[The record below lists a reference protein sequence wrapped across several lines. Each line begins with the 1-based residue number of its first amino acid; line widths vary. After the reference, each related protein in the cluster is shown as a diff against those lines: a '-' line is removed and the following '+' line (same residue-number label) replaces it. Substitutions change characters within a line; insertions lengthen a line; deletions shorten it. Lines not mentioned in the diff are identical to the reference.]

1 MCSESSASRT
11 LENYTSQGAAAKS
24 LGFPSD
30 QRPMA
35 DAEAA
40 SGPGKA
46 AITTGAGAEHLSLEW
61 LEQSPGF
68 RAAADG
74 VRESG
79 PQAAH
84 QPSGLP
90 LSPQVYKGYLF
101 EGRSTGGLNQLP
113 FDPSIS
119 HEPLHFC
126 SPSDSPL
133 LSEGQVENEDDT
145 NKKRKRTNE
154 RTADGSRSLSVESA
168 PMALPISDPN
178 AWATAMNNLR
188 MAPLGIAG
196 QPMLPDFD
204 PALGMMTGIPP
215 ITPMMP
221 GLGIVPPPIPP
232 DMPVVKEIIHCKSC
246 TLFPP
251 NPNLPPP
258 ATRERPPGCKTVF
271 VGGLPENATE
281 QIIMEVFEHCGEI
294 IAIRKSK
301 KNFCHIRF
309 AEEFMV
315 DKALYLSGYRIRLGS
330 STDKK
335 DTGRLHVD
343 FAQARDDL
351 YEWEC
356 KQRML
361 AREERHRR
369 RMEEER
375 FRPPSP
381 PPVVHYS
388 DHECSIVA
396 EKLKDDS
403 KFSEAVQTL
412 LTWIERGE
420 VNRRSANNFY
430 SMIQSANSHIRRL
443 VNEKAA
449 HEKGMEEA
457 KEKFKQ
463 ALTGILVQFEQ
474 IVAVYH
480 SASKQKAWDHF
491 TKAQRKNISVW
502 CKQAE
507 EIRNIHNDELM
518 GIRREEEMEMSEE
531 EIEDPSDPK
540 ENEESALVS
549 QAEALKE
556 ENDSLRWQLDAYR
569 NEVELLKQEQ
579 GKISRDEDA
588 TKEQQ
593 LKLLQ
598 QALQGMQQHLLKLQD
613 EYKRKETEL
622 DKVKDEKIQ
631 LEKLLENVQEQEC
644 RVSRICVS
652 NQENDPLERTPT
664 STPIKSEREALL
676 VGIISAFLHV
686 HPFGAS
692 IEYICSYL
700 QRLDTKICTSEVE
713 TLMSRLQCTF
723 KQEMTGVGASL
734 EKRWKFCGF
743 DGLKMT

>member
-1 MCSESSASRT
+1 MLNYCDLFFFYCGVGSGRVTVGSVEEFCQQHLAMFLVQYTGLSQLSFDPATNNGPLQFTNTTGPLVSESA
-11 LENYTSQGAAAKS
+11 
-24 LGFPSD
+24 
-30 QRPMA
+30 
-35 DAEAA
+35 
-40 SGPGKA
+40 
-46 AITTGAGAEHLSLEW
+46 
-61 LEQSPGF
+61 
-68 RAAADG
+68 
-74 VRESG
+74 
-79 PQAAH
+79 
-84 QPSGLP
+84 
-90 LSPQVYKGYLF
+90 
-101 EGRSTGGLNQLP
+101 
-113 FDPSIS
+113 
-119 HEPLHFC
+119 
-126 SPSDSPL
+126 
-133 LSEGQVENEDDT
+133 VENGGESS
-145 NKKRKRTNE
+145 KKRKRTNIPATDGV
-154 RTADGSRSLSVESA
+154 RNLNADST
-168 PMALPISDPN
+168 PMGLPMSDLT
-178 AWATAMNNLR
+178 AWATAMNNLG
-188 MAPLGIAG
+188 MAPMGMAG
-196 QPMLPDFD
+196 QPLLPDFD

-215 ITPMMP
+215 INPMMP
-221 GLGIVPPPIPP
+221 GLGIVPPPNPP
-232 DMPVVKEIIHCKSC
+232 DMPAVKEIIHCKSC

-271 VGGLPENATE
+271 VGGLPENGTE
-281 QIIMEVFEHCGEI
+281 QIIVEVFEQCGEI

-375 FRPPSP
+375 FCPPSP

-403 KFSEAVQTL
+403 KFLEAVQTL
-412 LTWIERGE
+412 VTWIERGE

-443 VNEKAA
+443 MNEKAA
-449 HEKGMEEA
+449 HEKEMEEA
-457 KEKFKQ
+457 KEKFKL
-463 ALTGILVQFEQ
+463 ALSGILVQFEQ

-518 GIRREEEMEMSEE
+518 GIRREEEMEMSDDEL
-531 EIEDPSDPK
+531 EDPSETK
-540 ENEESALVS
+540 ETEESALIS

-579 GKISRDEDA
+579 GKVNRDED
-588 TKEQQ
+588 TTREQQ

-598 QALQGMQQHLLKLQD
+598 QALQGMQQHLLKLQE
-613 EYKRKETEL
+613 EYKKREAELEKVKE
-622 DKVKDEKIQ
+622 DKVQMEM
-631 LEKLLENVQEQEC
+631 LLETLKEQQEMADEEDKERDVADNQGNE
-644 RVSRICVS
+644 SSTYRICAS
-652 NQENDPLERTPT
+652 SQEKECPLERTLSCSPV
-664 STPIKSEREALL
+664 KSEREALL
-676 VGIISAFLHV
+676 VGIISTFLHV

-700 QRLDTKICTSEVE
+700 QRLDAKICPTEVE
-713 TLMSRLQCTF
+713 ILMSRLQHTF
-723 KQEMTGVGASL
+723 KQELSGVGASL

>member
-1 MCSESSASRT
+1 MYSESSASRAR
-11 LENYTSQGAAAKS
+11 ENYTSQGATAKS

-35 DAEAA
+35 DGEAA
-40 SGPGKA
+40 SGPGEA
-46 AITTGAGAEHLSLEW
+46 AGAGAGAEHRSLEW
-61 LEQSPGF
+61 LEPSPGLRSAAGGL
-68 RAAADG
+68 RA
-74 VRESG
+74 SG
-79 PQAAH
+79 SQA
-84 QPSGLP
+84 PPKLSGLP
-90 LSPQVYKGYLF
+90 VSPQMFKGYLF
-101 EGRSTGGLNQLP
+101 EGRSSGGLNQLP
-113 FDPSIS
+113 FDPTIS
-119 HEPLHFC
+119 QEPLQFC
-126 SPSDSPL
+126 STTDSPL
-133 LSEGQVENEDDT
+133 LSEVQVENEDET
-145 NKKRKRTNE
+145 SKKRKRTNE
-154 RTADGSRSLSVESA
+154 IAADGSRSLKMESV

-196 QPMLPDFD
+196 QPILPDFD
-204 PALGMMTGIPP
+204 PALGLMTGIPP

-221 GLGIVPPPIPP
+221 GLGIVPPPNPP
-232 DMPVVKEIIHCKSC
+232 DMPVPKEIIHCKSC

-258 ATRERPPGCKTVF
+258 ATRERPPGCKTIF
-271 VGGLPENATE
+271 VGGLPENGTE
-281 QIIMEVFEHCGEI
+281 QIIVEVFEQCGEI

-309 AEEFMV
+309 TEEFMV

-375 FRPPSP
+375 FRPTSP

-463 ALTGILVQFEQ
+463 ALAGILVQFEQ

-491 TKAQRKNISVW
+491 TKAQRKNITVW

-518 GIRREEEMEMSEE
+518 GIRREEEMEMSDE
-531 EIEDPSDPK
+531 EIEEPTSEPK
-540 ENEESALVS
+540 ETEETVLVS
-549 QAEALKE
+549 HGEVLKE

-579 GKISRDEDA
+579 GKINRDEEA

-598 QALQGMQQHLLKLQD
+598 QALQGMQQHLLNLQE
-613 EYKRKETEL
+613 EYKRKEMEL
-622 DKVKDEKIQ
+622 DKVKDEKLQ
-631 LEKLLENVQEQEC
+631 LEKLLENLQEQEC

-652 NQENDPLERTPT
+652 NQENDPLEKTPT
-664 STPIKSEREALL
+664 STPVKSEREALL
-676 VGIISAFLHV
+676 VDLH
-686 HPFGAS
+686 
-692 IEYICSYL
+692 
-700 QRLDTKICTSEVE
+700 QRSGNSHEPPAMHL
-713 TLMSRLQCTF
+713 
-723 KQEMTGVGASL
+723 
-734 EKRWKFCGF
+734 
-743 DGLKMT
+743 

>member
-1 MCSESSASRT
+1 MQRQKRSE
-11 LENYTSQGAAAKS
+11 
-24 LGFPSD
+24 
-30 QRPMA
+30 
-35 DAEAA
+35 
-40 SGPGKA
+40 
-46 AITTGAGAEHLSLEW
+46 
-61 LEQSPGF
+61 
-68 RAAADG
+68 
-74 VRESG
+74 
-79 PQAAH
+79 
-84 QPSGLP
+84 
-90 LSPQVYKGYLF
+90 
-101 EGRSTGGLNQLP
+101 GLNQLP
-113 FDPSIS
+113 FDPASNN
-119 HEPLHFC
+119 EPLQFGGA
-126 SPSDSPL
+126 SGPL
-133 LSEGQVENEDDT
+133 VTEGIIENGGESS
-145 NKKRKRTNE
+145 KKRKRTNTPSADN
-154 RTADGSRSLSVESA
+154 RTLNVDSTAMTL
-168 PMALPISDPN
+168 PMSDPT
-178 AWATAMNNLR
+178 AWTTMNNLG
-188 MAPLGIAG
+188 MAPMGIAG
-196 QPMLPDFD
+196 QPILPDFD

-271 VGGLPENATE
+271 VGGLPENGTE
-281 QIIMEVFEHCGEI
+281 QIIVEVFEQCGEI

-309 AEEFMV
+309 TEEYMV

-369 RMEEER
+369 RLEEER

-388 DHECSIVA
+388 DHECSVVA

-430 SMIQSANSHIRRL
+430 SMIQSANSHVRRL
-443 VNEKAA
+443 VNEKAT
-449 HEKGMEEA
+449 HEKDMEEA

-463 ALTGILVQFEQ
+463 ALSGILIQFEQ

-518 GIRREEEMEMSEE
+518 GIRREEEMEMSDD
-531 EIEDPSDPK
+531 EIEETTQTK
-540 ENEESALVS
+540 ETEESALVS

-579 GKISRDEDA
+579 GKTNREDDPD
-588 TKEQQ
+588 KEQQ
-593 LKLLQ
+593 VKLLQ
-598 QALQGMQQHLLKLQD
+598 QALQGMQQHLLKVQD
-613 EYKRKETEL
+613 EYKKKEAEL
-622 DKVKDEKIQ
+622 EKVKDEKLQ
-631 LEKLLENVQEQEC
+631 AEKMLESLKEKGLSPHSFTFTHLEQALNTSVPTCNVLII
-644 RVSRICVS
+644 RSAPMTWKVSWVDS
-652 NQENDPLERTPT
+652 
-664 STPIKSEREALL
+664 
-676 VGIISAFLHV
+676 
-686 HPFGAS
+686 S
-692 IEYICSYL
+692 IPSS
-700 QRLDTKICTSEVE
+700 K
-713 TLMSRLQCTF
+713 
-723 KQEMTGVGASL
+723 K
-734 EKRWKFCGF
+734 
-743 DGLKMT
+743 

>member
-1 MCSESSASRT
+1 MYSESAASCAP
-11 LENYTSQGAAAKS
+11 ENYTSQGAAAKS

-40 SGPGKA
+40 SGPEEA
-46 AITTGAGAEHLSLEW
+46 AVTAGAGAEHRSLEW
-61 LEQSPGF
+61 LEPSPGLQ
-68 RAAADG
+68 AAAGG
-74 VRESG
+74 VRAPG

-84 QPSGLP
+84 QSSGLS
-90 LSPQVYKGYLF
+90 LSPQMYKDYLF
-101 EGRSTGGLNQLP
+101 EGRGTG
-113 FDPSIS
+113 
-119 HEPLHFC
+119 
-126 SPSDSPL
+126 
-133 LSEGQVENEDDT
+133 
-145 NKKRKRTNE
+145 
-154 RTADGSRSLSVESA
+154 ADGNSSLNVESP
-168 PMALPISDPN
+168 PMALPISDQN
-178 AWATAMNNLR
+178 AWTTALNHFR
-188 MAPLGIAG
+188 MASLGMAG
-196 QPMLPDFD
+196 QHMLPDFD
-204 PALGMMTGIPP
+204 PGVGMMTGIPP

-221 GLGIVPPPIPP
+221 GLGIVPPPIPS
-232 DMPVVKEIIHCKSC
+232 DIPVAKEIVHCKSC

-271 VGGLPENATE
+271 VGGLPENGTE
-281 QIIMEVFEHCGEI
+281 QIILEVFEPCGEI

-309 AEEFMV
+309 AEEYMV

-403 KFSEAVQTL
+403 TFSEAVQTL

-430 SMIQSANSHIRRL
+430 SMIQSANNHIRRL

-463 ALTGILVQFEQ
+463 ALAGILVQFEQ

-531 EIEDPSDPK
+531 EIEEASDPK
-540 ENEESALVS
+540 EQEDSAIIT
-549 QAEALKE
+549 QTEALKE

-569 NEVELLKQEQ
+569 NEVELLRQEQ
-579 GKISRDEDA
+579 GKIVRDEDA
-588 TKEQQ
+588 NKEQQ

-613 EYKRKETEL
+613 EYKRKENEL
-622 DKVKDEKIQ
+622 DEVKDEKMQ
-631 LEKLLENVQEQEC
+631 LEKLLDNLQEQE
-644 RVSRICVS
+644 RSVSRIGMS
-652 NQENDPLERTPT
+652 NQENEPVEVTAT
-664 STPIKSEREALL
+664 STPVKSEREVLL
-676 VGIISAFLHV
+676 VGIISTFLHV

>member
-1 MCSESSASRT
+1 MYKEYRGC
-11 LENYTSQGAAAKS
+11 AA
-24 LGFPSD
+24 
-30 QRPMA
+30 R
-35 DAEAA
+35 
-40 SGPGKA
+40 
-46 AITTGAGAEHLSLEW
+46 
-61 LEQSPGF
+61 
-68 RAAADG
+68 RAA
-74 VRESG
+74 
-79 PQAAH
+79 
-84 QPSGLP
+84 
-90 LSPQVYKGYLF
+90 
-101 EGRSTGGLNQLP
+101 GLNQLP
-113 FDPSIS
+113 FDPATNNG
-119 HEPLHFC
+119 PLQFTNTTG
-126 SPSDSPL
+126 PL
-133 LSEGQVENEDDT
+133 VSESAVENGGESS
-145 NKKRKRTNE
+145 KKRKRTNIPATDGV
-154 RTADGSRSLSVESA
+154 RNLNADST
-168 PMALPISDPN
+168 PMGLPMSDLT
-178 AWATAMNNLR
+178 AWATAMNNLG
-188 MAPLGIAG
+188 MAPMGMSG
-196 QPMLPDFD
+196 QPLLPDFD

-215 ITPMMP
+215 INPMMP

-232 DMPVVKEIIHCKSC
+232 DMPAVKEIIHCKSC

-271 VGGLPENATE
+271 VGGLPENGTE
-281 QIIMEVFEHCGEI
+281 QIIVEVFEQCGEI

-375 FRPPSP
+375 FCPPSP

-403 KFSEAVQTL
+403 KFLEAVQTL
-412 LTWIERGE
+412 VTWIERGE

-443 VNEKAA
+443 MNEKAA
-449 HEKGMEEA
+449 HEKEMEEA
-457 KEKFKQ
+457 KEKFKL
-463 ALTGILVQFEQ
+463 ALSGILVQFEQ

-518 GIRREEEMEMSEE
+518 GIRREEEMEMSDD
-531 EIEDPSDPK
+531 EIEDPSETK
-540 ENEESALVS
+540 ETEESALIS

-579 GKISRDEDA
+579 GKVNRDED
-588 TKEQQ
+588 TTREQQ

-598 QALQGMQQHLLKLQD
+598 QALQGMQQHLLKLQE
-613 EYKRKETEL
+613 EYKKREAELEKVKE
-622 DKVKDEKIQ
+622 DKVQMEM
-631 LEKLLENVQEQEC
+631 LLETLKEQE
-644 RVSRICVS
+644 SSTYRICAS
-652 NQENDPLERTPT
+652 SQEKECPLERTLSCSPV
-664 STPIKSEREALL
+664 KSEREALL
-676 VGIISAFLHV
+676 VGIISTFLHV

-700 QRLDTKICTSEVE
+700 QRLDAKICPTEVE
-713 TLMSRLQCTF
+713 VLMSRLQHTF
-723 KQEMTGVGASL
+723 KQELSGVGASL

>member
-1 MCSESSASRT
+1 MF
-11 LENYTSQGAAAKS
+11 LVQYT
-24 LGFPSD
+24 
-30 QRPMA
+30 
-35 DAEAA
+35 
-40 SGPGKA
+40 
-46 AITTGAGAEHLSLEW
+46 
-61 LEQSPGF
+61 
-68 RAAADG
+68 
-74 VRESG
+74 
-79 PQAAH
+79 
-84 QPSGLP
+84 
-90 LSPQVYKGYLF
+90 
-101 EGRSTGGLNQLP
+101 GLNQLP
-113 FDPSIS
+113 FDPTTNNG
-119 HEPLHFC
+119 PLQFTTT
-126 SPSDSPL
+126 SPL
-133 LSEGQVENEDDT
+133 VSENAVENGGESS
-145 NKKRKRTNE
+145 KKRKRTNIPP
-154 RTADGSRSLSVESA
+154 DGVRNLNAESTPMGLS
-168 PMALPISDPN
+168 MSDLT
-178 AWATAMNNLR
+178 AWATAMNSLGMAR
-188 MAPLGIAG
+188 MAQPL
-196 QPMLPDFD
+196 LPDFD
-204 PALGMMTGIPP
+204 PALGIMTGIPP
-215 ITPMMP
+215 INPLMP
-221 GLGIVPPPIPP
+221 GLGIVPPPIRP
-232 DMPVVKEIIHCKSC
+232 DMPAVKEIIHCKSC

-271 VGGLPENATE
+271 VGGLPENGTE
-281 QIIMEVFEHCGEI
+281 QIIVEIFEQCGEI

-343 FAQARDDL
+343 FAQARDDM

-375 FRPPSP
+375 FCPPSP

-403 KFSEAVQTL
+403 TFLEAVQTL
-412 LTWIERGE
+412 VTWIERGE

-430 SMIQSANSHIRRL
+430 SMIQSANSHVRRL
-443 VNEKAA
+443 MNEKAA
-449 HEKGMEEA
+449 HEKEMEEA
-457 KEKFKQ
+457 KEKFKL
-463 ALTGILVQFEQ
+463 ALSGILVQFEQ
-474 IVAVYH
+474 IVAVYR

-518 GIRREEEMEMSEE
+518 GIRSEEEMEMSDD
-531 EIEDPSDPK
+531 EIEDPSEAK
-540 ENEESALVS
+540 ETEESALLS
-549 QAEALKE
+549 QTEALKE

-579 GKISRDEDA
+579 GKANRDED
-588 TKEQQ
+588 TTREQQ

-613 EYKRKETEL
+613 EYQKRETEL
-622 DKVKDEKIQ
+622 EKVKEEKVQ
-631 LEKLLENVQEQEC
+631 METLLETLKEQQERTAEEDQE
-644 RVSRICVS
+644 RDVADNQGNESNTSRICAS
-652 NQENDPLERTPT
+652 SQEKECPLERTLSCSPV
-664 STPIKSEREALL
+664 KSEREALL
-676 VGIISAFLHV
+676 VGESPGIISTFLHV

-700 QRLDTKICTSEVE
+700 QRLDAKICPTEVE
-713 TLMSRLQCTF
+713 ALMSRLQHTF
-723 KQEMTGVGASL
+723 KQELSGVGASL

>member
-1 MCSESSASRT
+1 MPPGTQRAPGERWPMGGGAGRFGAGLCLRPVRAQAEELSGVLRMYKEYRG
-11 LENYTSQGAAAKS
+11 GAA
-24 LGFPSD
+24 
-30 QRPMA
+30 R
-35 DAEAA
+35 
-40 SGPGKA
+40 
-46 AITTGAGAEHLSLEW
+46 
-61 LEQSPGF
+61 
-68 RAAADG
+68 RAA
-74 VRESG
+74 
-79 PQAAH
+79 
-84 QPSGLP
+84 GL
-90 LSPQVYKGYLF
+90 S
-101 EGRSTGGLNQLP
+101 QLP
-113 FDPSIS
+113 FDPATNNG
-119 HEPLHFC
+119 PLQFTNTTG
-126 SPSDSPL
+126 PL
-133 LSEGQVENEDDT
+133 VSESAVENGGESS
-145 NKKRKRTNE
+145 KKRKRTNIPATDGV
-154 RTADGSRSLSVESA
+154 RNLNADSI
-168 PMALPISDPN
+168 PMGLPMSDLT
-178 AWATAMNNLR
+178 AWATAMNNLG
-188 MAPLGIAG
+188 MAPMGMSG
-196 QPMLPDFD
+196 QPLLPDFD

-215 ITPMMP
+215 INPMMP

-232 DMPVVKEIIHCKSC
+232 DMPAVKEIIHCKSC

-271 VGGLPENATE
+271 VGGLPENGTE
-281 QIIMEVFEHCGEI
+281 QIIVEVFEQCGEI

-375 FRPPSP
+375 FCPPSP

-403 KFSEAVQTL
+403 KFLEAVQTL
-412 LTWIERGE
+412 VTWIERGE

-443 VNEKAA
+443 MNEKAA
-449 HEKGMEEA
+449 HEKEMEEA
-457 KEKFKQ
+457 KEKFKL
-463 ALTGILVQFEQ
+463 ALSGILVQFEQ

-518 GIRREEEMEMSEE
+518 GIRREEEMEMSDDEL
-531 EIEDPSDPK
+531 EDPSETK
-540 ENEESALVS
+540 ETEESALIS

-579 GKISRDEDA
+579 GKANRDED
-588 TKEQQ
+588 TTREQQ

-598 QALQGMQQHLLKLQD
+598 QALQGMQQHLLKLQE
-613 EYKRKETEL
+613 EYKKREAELEKVKE
-622 DKVKDEKIQ
+622 DKVQMEM
-631 LEKLLENVQEQEC
+631 LLETLKEQQEMADEEDKERDVADNQGN
-644 RVSRICVS
+644 IC
-652 NQENDPLERTPT
+652 P
-664 STPIKSEREALL
+664 A
-676 VGIISAFLHV
+676 
-686 HPFGAS
+686 
-692 IEYICSYL
+692 
-700 QRLDTKICTSEVE
+700 EVE
-713 TLMSRLQCTF
+713 VLMSRLQHTF
-723 KQEMTGVGASL
+723 KQELSGVGASL

>member
-1 MCSESSASRT
+1 MF
-11 LENYTSQGAAAKS
+11 LVQYT
-24 LGFPSD
+24 
-30 QRPMA
+30 
-35 DAEAA
+35 
-40 SGPGKA
+40 
-46 AITTGAGAEHLSLEW
+46 
-61 LEQSPGF
+61 
-68 RAAADG
+68 
-74 VRESG
+74 
-79 PQAAH
+79 
-84 QPSGLP
+84 
-90 LSPQVYKGYLF
+90 
-101 EGRSTGGLNQLP
+101 GLNQLP
-113 FDPSIS
+113 FDPANNN
-119 HEPLHFC
+119 EPLQFG
-126 SPSDSPL
+126 SASGPL
-133 LSEGQVENEDDT
+133 VTEGLIENGGES
-145 NKKRKRTNE
+145 NKKRKRTNVP
-154 RTADGSRSLSVESA
+154 S
-168 PMALPISDPN
+168 
-178 AWATAMNNLR
+178 
-188 MAPLGIAG
+188 
-196 QPMLPDFD
+196 DFD

-271 VGGLPENATE
+271 VGGLPENGTE
-281 QIIMEVFEHCGEI
+281 QIIVEVFEQCGEI

-309 AEEFMV
+309 AEEYMV

-375 FRPPSP
+375 LRPPSP

-430 SMIQSANSHIRRL
+430 SMIQSANSHVRRL

-449 HEKGMEEA
+449 HEKDMEEA

-463 ALTGILVQFEQ
+463 SLSGILIQFEQ

-518 GIRREEEMEMSEE
+518 GIRREEEMEMSDD
-531 EIEDPSDPK
+531 EIEETTETK
-540 ENEESALVS
+540 ETEESVS

-579 GKISRDEDA
+579 GKAHKEDDPN
-588 TKEQQ
+588 KEQQ

-598 QALQGMQQHLLKLQD
+598 QALQGMQQHLLKVQE
-613 EYKRKETEL
+613 EYKRKEAEL
-622 DKVKDEKIQ
+622 EKIKDDKIQ
-631 LEKLLENVQEQEC
+631 VEKGLENLKEKESCASRLCASSQDSDYPLEKTL
-644 RVSRICVS
+644 SS
-652 NQENDPLERTPT
+652 
-664 STPIKSEREALL
+664 SPIKSEREALL
-676 VGIISAFLHV
+676 VGIISTFLHV

-700 QRLDTKICTSEVE
+700 HRLDNKICTSDVE
-713 TLMSRLQCTF
+713 CLMSRLQHTF

-743 DGLKMT
+743 EGLKLT

>member
-1 MCSESSASRT
+1 MPPGTQRAPGERWPMGGGAGRFGAGLCLRPVRAQAEELSGVLRMYKEYRG
-11 LENYTSQGAAAKS
+11 GAA
-24 LGFPSD
+24 
-30 QRPMA
+30 R
-35 DAEAA
+35 
-40 SGPGKA
+40 
-46 AITTGAGAEHLSLEW
+46 
-61 LEQSPGF
+61 
-68 RAAADG
+68 RAA
-74 VRESG
+74 
-79 PQAAH
+79 
-84 QPSGLP
+84 GL
-90 LSPQVYKGYLF
+90 S
-101 EGRSTGGLNQLP
+101 QLP
-113 FDPSIS
+113 FDPATNNG
-119 HEPLHFC
+119 PLQFTNTTG
-126 SPSDSPL
+126 PL
-133 LSEGQVENEDDT
+133 VSESAVENGGESS
-145 NKKRKRTNE
+145 KKRKRTNIPATDGV
-154 RTADGSRSLSVESA
+154 RNLNADSI
-168 PMALPISDPN
+168 PMGLPMSDLT
-178 AWATAMNNLR
+178 AWATAMNNLG
-188 MAPLGIAG
+188 MAPMGMSG
-196 QPMLPDFD
+196 QPLLPDFD

-215 ITPMMP
+215 INPMMP

-232 DMPVVKEIIHCKSC
+232 DMPAVKEIIHCKSC

-271 VGGLPENATE
+271 VGGLPENGTE
-281 QIIMEVFEHCGEI
+281 QIIVEVFEQCGEI

-375 FRPPSP
+375 FCPPSP

-403 KFSEAVQTL
+403 KFLEAVQTL
-412 LTWIERGE
+412 VTWIERGE

-443 VNEKAA
+443 MNEKAA
-449 HEKGMEEA
+449 HEKEMEEA
-457 KEKFKQ
+457 KEKFKL
-463 ALTGILVQFEQ
+463 ALSGILVQFEQ

-518 GIRREEEMEMSEE
+518 GIRREEEMEMSDDEL
-531 EIEDPSDPK
+531 EDPSETK
-540 ENEESALVS
+540 ETEESALIS

-579 GKISRDEDA
+579 GKANRDED
-588 TKEQQ
+588 TTREQQ

-598 QALQGMQQHLLKLQD
+598 QALQGMQQHLLKLQE
-613 EYKRKETEL
+613 EYKKREAELEKVKE
-622 DKVKDEKIQ
+622 DKVQMEM
-631 LEKLLENVQEQEC
+631 LLETLKEQQEMADEEDKERDVADNQGNE
-644 RVSRICVS
+644 SSTYRICAS
-652 NQENDPLERTPT
+652 SQEKESPLERTLSCSPV
-664 STPIKSEREALL
+664 KSEREALL
-676 VGIISAFLHV
+676 VGIISTFLHV

-700 QRLDTKICTSEVE
+700 QRLDTKICPAEVE
-713 TLMSRLQCTF
+713 VLMSRLQHTF
-723 KQEMTGVGASL
+723 KQELSGVGASL

>member
-1 MCSESSASRT
+1 MF
-11 LENYTSQGAAAKS
+11 LVQYT
-24 LGFPSD
+24 
-30 QRPMA
+30 
-35 DAEAA
+35 
-40 SGPGKA
+40 
-46 AITTGAGAEHLSLEW
+46 
-61 LEQSPGF
+61 
-68 RAAADG
+68 
-74 VRESG
+74 
-79 PQAAH
+79 
-84 QPSGLP
+84 
-90 LSPQVYKGYLF
+90 
-101 EGRSTGGLNQLP
+101 GLNQLP
-113 FDPSIS
+113 FDPANNN
-119 HEPLHFC
+119 EPLQFG
-126 SPSDSPL
+126 SASGPL
-133 LSEGQVENEDDT
+133 VPEGLIENGGESS
-145 NKKRKRTNE
+145 KKRKRTNPPSADNT
-154 RTADGSRSLSVESA
+154 RTLNVDSA
-168 PMALPISDPN
+168 AMTLPVSDPA
-178 AWATAMNNLR
+178 AWATAMNNLG

-196 QPMLPDFD
+196 QPILPDFD

-232 DMPVVKEIIHCKSC
+232 DMPVAKEIIHCKSC

-271 VGGLPENATE
+271 VGGLPENGTE
-281 QIIMEVFEHCGEI
+281 QIIVEVFEQCGEI

-309 AEEFMV
+309 AEEYMV

-375 FRPPSP
+375 MRPPSP

-420 VNRRSANNFY
+420 VNRRSANHFY
-430 SMIQSANSHIRRL
+430 SMIQSANSHVRRL
-443 VNEKAA
+443 VNEKAT
-449 HEKGMEEA
+449 HEKEMEEA

-463 ALTGILVQFEQ
+463 ALSGILIQFEQ

-518 GIRREEEMEMSEE
+518 GIRREEEMEMSDD
-531 EIEDPSDPK
+531 EIEEATETK
-540 ENEESALVS
+540 ETEESALVS

-579 GKISRDEDA
+579 GKAHREDDPN
-588 TKEQQ
+588 KEQQ

-598 QALQGMQQHLLKLQD
+598 QALQGMQQHLLKVQE
-613 EYKRKETEL
+613 EYKKKEAEL
-622 DKVKDEKIQ
+622 DRIKDDNLQVEQ
-631 LEKLLENVQEQEC
+631 LLENFHEKENCGSRLCASSQEGEQPLEKTA
-644 RVSRICVS
+644 VS
-652 NQENDPLERTPT
+652 NPV
-664 STPIKSEREALL
+664 KSEREALL
-676 VGIISAFLHV
+676 VGIISTFLHV

-700 QRLDTKICTSEVE
+700 NRLDNKASYQIPSKLTTSPLLPISTSDVE
-713 TLMSRLQCTF
+713 SLMSRLQHTF
-723 KQEMTGVGASL
+723 RQEMTGVGASL

-743 DGLKMT
+743 EGLKLT